1 MGNVL
6 TLARHRTLAAV
17 ALLVALLGTMIVA
30 TGTSG
35 AQEDPAAESDQVR
48 DRQALVAVD
57 VDVMSAEGDT
67 VLAAIGDLDD
77 NVEAQKQMLS
87 AADLANTAAQNDL
100 TAAEAALT
108 DTQNRLAEINGQA
121 DAIVVDAF
129 INPPTDTALD
139 ALTAESLEDATVK
152 QAILNMQADSDAELL
167 TQYEVLLE
175 QLEAEK
181 ATKEDAADAAAAAQD
196 EAEAAYEDV
205 QSAVGQE
212 AQFAVEVQRR
222 LDHRL
227 SEADMLAETD
237 PALAEQIRAREAEIA
252 DALNNL
258 DEEVMA
264 EKARA
269 RAAELAE
276 QADANR
282 NITGIKP
289 VQGGVVTVDCPV
301 GGSIQVAGAIAP
313 QVERLLADA
322 YDAGIGMC
330 GNGYRD
336 PADQI
341 ALRRAH
347 CGSSNYAIYQAPSS
361 ACSPPTARPGESMHE
376 QGLAIDFTT
385 GGRTI
390 SSSSAAYR
398 WMKANSSNYGLYNL
412 PGEPWHFSVNGQ

>member
-1 MGNVL
+1 M
-6 TLARHRTLAAV
+6 LAAV
-17 ALLVALLGTMIVA
+17 ALLVASLGTMIVA

-252 DALNNL
+252 EALNNL

-289 VQGGVVTVDCPV
+289 V
-301 GGSIQVAGAIAP
+301 
-313 QVERLLADA
+313 
-322 YDAGIGMC
+322 
-330 GNGYRD
+330 
-336 PADQI
+336 
-341 ALRRAH
+341 RAA
-347 CGSSNYAIYQAPSS
+347 S
-361 ACSPPTARPGESMHE
+361 
-376 QGLAIDFTT
+376 
-385 GGRTI
+385 
-390 SSSSAAYR
+390 
-398 WMKANSSNYGLYNL
+398 
-412 PGEPWHFSVNGQ
+412 